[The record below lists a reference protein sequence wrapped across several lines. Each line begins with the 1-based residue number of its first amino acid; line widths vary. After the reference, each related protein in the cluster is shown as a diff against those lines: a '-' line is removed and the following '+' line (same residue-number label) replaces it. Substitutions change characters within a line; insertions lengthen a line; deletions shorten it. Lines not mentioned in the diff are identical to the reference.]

1 MTYGVLFQN
10 WGNHEK
16 EIIFYIDGRIFMSGC
31 KTFEKYVSLIPLYDN
46 IPCSDTFEIFEEYI
60 NTNPC

>member
-1 MTYGVLFQN
+1 MGCCSKIEVIMKRKLFF
-10 WGNHEK
+10 
-16 EIIFYIDGRIFMSGC
+16 ILMVVFFMSGC
-31 KTFEKYVSLIPLYDN
+31 KTFEKYVSLIPLDDN